1 MTEPE
6 EAVERARASAASM
19 RASGA
24 YGEETGGLQLGP
36 EPVTTAKLAE
46 WALIEPDTSVV
57 GSTQRFG
64 APVTHAKRL
73 LLRLLAQ
80 YHAEVL
86 ARQARFNVGVVGE
99 LRRLEERIDA
109 LERRLRGDDPA

>member
-24 YGEETGGLQLGP
+24 YGEETAGLRLEP

-46 WALIEPDTSVV
+46 WALIEPDVSVV
-57 GSTQRFG
+57 ESTHRFG
-64 APVTHAKRL
+64 APVIHVKRL

-80 YHAEVL
+80 YHSELL
-86 ARQARFNVGVVGE
+86 ARQARFNVGVAAE
-99 LRRLEERIDA
+99 LRRLEERIDG
-109 LERRLRGDDPA
+109 LERKPEGDDPR

>member
-1 MTEPE
+1 M
-6 EAVERARASAASM
+6 ERARASAASM

>member
-6 EAVERARASAASM
+6 EAVARARASAASM

-24 YGEETGGLQLGP
+24 YGEEAGGFRLQP

-46 WALIEPDTSVV
+46 WALIEPEVSVAD
-57 GSTQRFG
+57 STRRFG
-64 APVTHAKRL
+64 APVAHVKRL

-80 YHAEVL
+80 YHSELL
-86 ARQARFNVGVVGE
+86 ARQARFNVAVAAE
-99 LRRLEERIDA
+99 LRRLEERIDG
-109 LERRLRGDDPA
+109 LERKLEGDDPR